1 MNDLEDYAWVSPAS
15 VDGHQRQRDAVEH
28 RQQLGLAGADLLV
41 EQRDLVRV
49 EFDWPGLY
57 APAT

>member
-1 MNDLEDYAWVSPAS
+1 MNDLEDYAWISPAS
-15 VDGHQRQRDAVEH
+15 VDGHQRPRDAVEH